1 MMCLAVVLVS
11 FCHRGAS
18 DARRECQVPK
28 VARKD
33 PKILNKMIRQKMI
46 PNPGEKVF
54 YELQIMQQHQHRANG
69 QCDINS
75 REKGDKRRR

>member
-1 MMCLAVVLVS
+1 
-11 FCHRGAS
+11 
-18 DARRECQVPK
+18 
-28 VARKD
+28 
-33 PKILNKMIRQKMI
+33 MI

-54 YELQIMQQHQHRANG
+54 YELQMQQHQHRANG